1 MGRFFYVLGSRA
13 GSLSLKNLKQSWLDR
28 KNDCAATQ
36 TDVVAVLKA
45 TLPKFATNLQARTD
59 HLIFARQ
66 FSICL
71 TKIFLNYGKRFIP
84 PLRFKR

>member
-13 GSLSLKNLKQSWLDR
+13 GSLSLKNLKQSWLDS

-45 TLPKFATNLQARTD
+45 TIPKITTNLQTKTGL
-59 HLIFARQ
+59 LIFAEQ
-66 FSICL
+66 FFNMS
-71 TKIFLNYGKRFIP
+71 N
-84 PLRFKR
+84 

>member
-13 GSLSLKNLKQSWLDR
+13 GSLSLKNLKQSWLDG
-28 KNDCAATQ
+28 KNDCVATQ

-45 TLPKFATNLQARTD
+45 TRSKIATNLQARTG
-59 HLIFARQ
+59 LVIFAKQ

-71 TKIFLNYGKRFIP
+71 TKTFLNHGKRFIP
-84 PLRFKR
+84 PFRFQR

>member
-28 KNDCAATQ
+28 ENDCAATQ
-36 TDVVAVLKA
+36 TDVVAVLKD
-45 TLPKFATNLQARTD
+45 TRPKIDTNLQARSSL
-59 HLIFARQ
+59 LIFAKQ

-71 TKIFLNYGKRFIP
+71 TKIF
-84 PLRFKR
+84 